1 MAAHDGACPDR
12 LPRGFFCAKCGSE
25 VSRRSAPRVRYG
37 PAVEADLSNR
47 VGNADERFV
56 PGSAPGSLIEAQHLA
71 RYLWATS
78 LARGRRV
85 LDAGCGV
92 GYGTAMLG
100 DAGAAEAVGVD
111 ISAAAV
117 EAASDGAPSNT
128 SFLTGDVRALPFD
141 DGRFD
146 FVVCYEVIEH
156 VDRQDEV
163 IAELARVLAP
173 GGVLALSSP
182 NRDVYVR
189 GNPHHIHE
197 YVPQELRAALE
208 RCFAH
213 VDLYR
218 QHDWVTSAVLDDAQV
233 AVDGV
238 GEALDLRLAK
248 VFGDRPGS
256 ETYTIAL
263 ASRQALP
270 VVAGTAVLGAAAEAR
285 AWLEEL
291 SQLRD
296 DVGRNGHMITSLT
309 VERDRA
315 RADVATLQD
324 VEEQLRSDV
333 NLLVGELAQV
343 QTTVRAMRGSVSW
356 RLTRPLR
363 DVRRRLQR
371 NRSNAAP

>member
-1 MAAHDGACPDR
+1 
-12 LPRGFFCAKCGSE
+12 
-25 VSRRSAPRVRYG
+25 
-37 PAVEADLSNR
+37 VEADLSNR
-47 VGNADERFV
+47 VGDADERFV
-56 PGSAPGSLIEAQHLA
+56 PGSARGSLIEAQHLA
-71 RYLWATS
+71 RYLWATP

-100 DAGAAEAVGVD
+100 ETGAAEAVGVD
-111 ISAAAV
+111 VSAAAV
-117 EAASDGAPSNT
+117 EAASDGAPTNT
-128 SFLTGDVRALPFD
+128 SFLAGDVHALPFD

-146 FVVCYEVIEH
+146 LVVCFEVIEH

-163 IAELARVLAP
+163 IAELARVLVP

-189 GNPHHIHE
+189 GNPHHVHE

-218 QHDWVTSAVLDDAQV
+218 QHDWMTSAVLDDAQV
-233 AVDGV
+233 AVDGI

-248 VFGDRPGS
+248 VFGERPGS
-256 ETYTIAL
+256 EPYTIAL

-270 VVAGTAVLGAAAEAR
+270 VVEGTAVLGAAAEAR

-291 SQLRD
+291 SRLRD
-296 DVGRNGHMITSLT
+296 DVGRNGQMITSLT

-315 RADVATLQD
+315 RAEVATLQD

-333 NLLVGELAQV
+333 NLLVGELEQV
-343 QTTVRAMRGSVSW
+343 RTTIRAMRGSVSW
-356 RLTRPLR
+356 RLTGPLR

-371 NRSNAAP
+371 NRSNAAR

>member
-1 MAAHDGACPDR
+1 
-12 LPRGFFCAKCGSE
+12 
-25 VSRRSAPRVRYG
+25 
-37 PAVEADLSNR
+37 VEADLSNR
-47 VGNADERFV
+47 VGDADERFV
-56 PGSAPGSLIEAQHLA
+56 PGSARGSLIEAQHLA
-71 RYLWATS
+71 RYLWATP

-128 SFLTGDVRALPFD
+128 SFLAGDVHALPFD

-146 FVVCYEVIEH
+146 LVVCFEVIEH

-163 IAELARVLAP
+163 IDELARVLAP

-189 GNPHHIHE
+189 GNPHHVHE

-218 QHDWVTSAVLDDAQV
+218 QHDWMTSAVLNDAQV

-248 VFGDRPGS
+248 VFGERPGS
-256 ETYTIAL
+256 EPYTIAL

-291 SQLRD
+291 SRLRD
-296 DVGRNGHMITSLT
+296 DVGRNGHIITSLT

-315 RADVATLQD
+315 RADVATLQG

-333 NLLVGELAQV
+333 DLLVGELEQAR
-343 QTTVRAMRGSVSW
+343 TTVRAMRGSVSW

-363 DVRRRLQR
+363 AVRRRLQR
-371 NRSNAAP
+371 DRPNAAP

>member
-1 MAAHDGACPDR
+1 MAAHDGAWPGR
-12 LPRGFFCAKCGSE
+12 LPRGFSCAKCGSE
-25 VSRRSAPRVRYG
+25 VTSRSAPRVRYG
-37 PAVEADLSNR
+37 PVVEADLSNR
-47 VGNADERFV
+47 VGDADERFV
-56 PGSAPGSLIEAQHLA
+56 PGSARGSLIEAQHLA
-71 RYLWATS
+71 RYLWATP

-128 SFLTGDVRALPFD
+128 SFLTGDVHALPFD

-146 FVVCYEVIEH
+146 LVVCFEVIEH

-189 GNPHHIHE
+189 GNPHHVHE

-218 QHDWVTSAVLDDAQV
+218 QHDWMTSAVLDDAQV

-248 VFGDRPGS
+248 VFGERPGS
-256 ETYTIAL
+256 EPYTIAL
-263 ASRQALP
+263 ASRQPLP

-324 VEEQLRSDV
+324 IEEQLRSDV
-333 NLLVGELAQV
+333 NLLVGELEQV
-343 QTTVRAMRGSVSW
+343 RTTVRAMRGSVSW

-371 NRSNAAP
+371 NRSNPSP